1 MGLQSSPAS
10 FARWMDFVRRR
21 LTGVL
26 TYIDD
31 VLVHTGG
38 HKDMLQRLE
47 GTLLRLRRFGL
58 KMNAAKS
65 IFGTSEVQYLGYTL
79 RPEGVSP
86 SKDKLGALKAFPP
99 PTFENSLVYATISD
113 FLFLPSHVEQ
123 RHY

>member
-1 MGLQSSPAS
+1 
-10 FARWMDFVRRR
+10 MDFVMRG

-31 VLVHTGG
+31 VLVHTGC
-38 HKDMLQRLE
+38 HKEMLQQLE

-86 SKDKLGALKAFPP
+86 SKD
-99 PTFENSLVYATISD
+99 
-113 FLFLPSHVEQ
+113 
-123 RHY
+123 